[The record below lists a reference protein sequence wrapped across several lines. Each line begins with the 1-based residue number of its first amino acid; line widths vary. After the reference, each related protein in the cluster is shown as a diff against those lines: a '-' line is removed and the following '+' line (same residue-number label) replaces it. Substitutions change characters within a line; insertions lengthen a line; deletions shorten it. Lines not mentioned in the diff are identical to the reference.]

1 MITGILKNMDNISA
15 VLSSVIGRLFSP
27 IRGLFPTP
35 FPYFNFYLV
44 STLLNFLWNMYLN
57 IRQLLRLKRPGV
69 PKVCEKLM
77 TEIEYQS
84 AQAYNIDKLSF
95 SMFTDVVYLFVEI
108 ALVMA
113 FPKFWTLA
121 GRVLGL
127 QGYLSG
133 EIWQSL
139 LFMYLQNVV
148 ALPLQTM
155 FSIYKDFVIEER
167 HGFNKKTCGLFFKDL
182 IKVQLLILAIG
193 CPIGYAFLKLLQFE
207 RIVLYAST
215 FYVCISFLLISLFPH
230 VIWPLFNTFVKIER
244 EGVIEKVEAL
254 CKDVN
259 YPLKKLYQMDGSKR
273 SGHANAMLFGL
284 WKNKQIVFYDTII
297 EMLDIEEILAVL
309 AHELGHWY
317 HSHTVRGFFVAQFQF
332 TGMMAGFNVVFH
344 DQLMYQAFGFE
355 NAIAAVGFILYMK
368 LLTPLDAAITYL
380 SNAMVRSWEYQ
391 ADRYAVR
398 LGRGEKLASGLEK
411 LSKEEK
417 SNLDPDPMYANFH
430 YSHPPI
436 VIRLKEIR
444 RQLTLVD
451 GDGKKEN

>member
-1 MITGILKNMDNISA
+1 MINGILNKLDDITA
-15 VLSSVIGRLFSP
+15 ILSSFIGKLLSP

-44 STLLNFLWNMYLN
+44 SAVLNFLWCMYLN
-57 IRQLLRLKRPGV
+57 IRQLLRLKRRGV

-77 TEIEYQS
+77 TESEYKD
-84 AQAYNIDKLSF
+84 AQAYNIDKLTF
-95 SMFTDVVYLFVEI
+95 SMFTNVVYLCVEI
-108 ALVMA
+108 ALVIA
-113 FPKFWTLA
+113 LPDIWTLA
-121 GRVLGL
+121 GRVLGQ
-127 QGYLSG
+127 QGYFSG
-133 EIWQSL
+133 EIWQAL
-139 LFMYLQNVV
+139 LFMYLQYMFS
-148 ALPLQTM
+148 LPLEIV
-155 FSIYKDFVIEER
+155 FSLYKDFVIEER
-167 HGFNKKTCGLFFKDL
+167 HGFNKKTYGLFLKDL

-193 CPIGYAFLKLLQFE
+193 CPIGYAFLKLLEFE
-207 RIVLYAST
+207 RLVLYAT
-215 FYVCISFLLISLFPH
+215 AFYVCISFLLISLFPH

-254 CKDVN
+254 CKEVN

-317 HSHTVRGFFVAQFQF
+317 HSHTVRGFFVSQFQF
-332 TGMMAGFNVVFH
+332 IGIMVGFNAVFH
-344 DQLMYQAFGFE
+344 DQLMYQGFGFE
-355 NAIAAVGFILYMK
+355 NAVAAVGFILYMK

-380 SNAMVRSWEYQ
+380 ANAMVRSWEYQ

-398 LGRGEKLASGLEK
+398 LDRGEKLATGLEK
-411 LSKEEK
+411 LAKEEK

-444 RQLTLVD
+444 RQLALVEAENK
-451 GDGKKEN
+451 KKE